1 MNMKKRI
8 TAALTAMTLCIS
20 LAACGGNGAAP
31 ATDGGKEQTAGE
43 KVAAAIQ
50 KFDSVKSCS
59 VSMKQDMQMDMKNG
73 ADAQSVSYTVG
84 MDMDMFQKPIKAKGK
99 LNIDMGELGKQ
110 AMDLYM
116 QESDG
121 QTSVYIG
128 LNGQWM
134 KQSADTEGMQMYDMQ
149 QSMDLYLDSASDF
162 KEAGSEQV
170 GGADAVKFTGVIKGE
185 SLDKVMQESG
195 MMDMTQQFGAAEV
208 DEEQLKEL
216 LSGLGDLPM
225 SVWINADGYPVQYE
239 MDMAPMMSG
248 IMEKAVKIAGEE
260 ASGISFQVPK
270 ALMTMT
276 VSNFDSV
283 ADFELP
289 AETQNAV
296 DMAG

>member
-8 TAALTAMTLCIS
+8 TAALTAMTLCVS
-20 LAACGGNGAAP
+20 LAACGGNGADP
-31 ATDGGKEQTAGE
+31 AANAGKEQTAGE

-59 VSMKQDMQMDMKNG
+59 FSMKQEMQMDMKNG
-73 ADAQSVSYTVG
+73 GEAQTLSYTVG
-84 MDMDMFQKPIKAKGK
+84 MDMDMFQEPVKAKGK

-110 AMDLYM
+110 EMDIYM
-116 QESDG
+116 QESAI
-121 QTSVYIG
+121 YIG

-134 KQSADTEGMQMYDMQ
+134 KQPADTEGMQMYDMQ
-149 QSMDLYLDSASDF
+149 QEMDLYLDSASDF

-170 GGADAVKFTGVIKGE
+170 NGADAVKFTGVIKGE
-185 SLDKVMQESG
+185 NLDKVMQGSG

-225 SVWINADGYPVQYE
+225 SVWVNADGYPVQYE
-239 MDMAPMMSG
+239 MDMGPMMNS
-248 IMEKAVKIAGEE
+248 IMEKALKIAGEE
-260 ASGISFQVPK
+260 MSGISLQVPK